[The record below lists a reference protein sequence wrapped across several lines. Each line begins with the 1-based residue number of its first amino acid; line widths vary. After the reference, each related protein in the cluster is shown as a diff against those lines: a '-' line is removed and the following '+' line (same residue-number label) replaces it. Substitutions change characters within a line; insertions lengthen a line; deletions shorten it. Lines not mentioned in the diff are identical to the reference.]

1 MIDLEH
7 LPDVG
12 DPRLPTFFDEL
23 PIWSAPFGLAL
34 LDLVTLRPG
43 IAALDIGPGTG
54 FPALELAQR
63 LGSTAS
69 VIGVDPWGAALE
81 WASARAT
88 FLGLDNVRLVE
99 GAAEAL
105 PLADG
110 SIDLIVSN
118 NGLNNVADLER
129 VLGECARV
137 ARPGCE
143 LVMTANGPASM
154 RPLYDALE
162 AVVGADDAAIGERVA
177 AHIDAR
183 RKPLS
188 FWREALDRHGFVVAA
203 VHEAE
208 FALRFADAAAMFAH
222 PFMRL
227 AFVPGWLALVP
238 EGRRVGVFEAV
249 ARRLPAPV
257 SLPIPFFA
265 LRAVR

>member
-81 WASARAT
+81 WARARAT

-99 GAAEAL
+99 GAAEFTSKKICPLFRKAAASAATSSAAAAVTAEMTRCAPSQADFAL
-105 PLADG
+105 
-110 SIDLIVSN
+110 S
-118 NGLNNVADLER
+118 
-129 VLGECARV
+129 RV
-137 ARPGCE
+137 ATF
-143 LVMTANGPASM
+143 L
-154 RPLYDALE
+154 
-162 AVVGADDAAIGERVA
+162 
-177 AHIDAR
+177 
-183 RKPLS
+183 
-188 FWREALDRHGFVVAA
+188 
-203 VHEAE
+203 
-208 FALRFADAAAMFAH
+208 AAA
-222 PFMRL
+222 
-227 AFVPGWLALVP
+227 
-238 EGRRVGVFEAV
+238 
-249 ARRLPAPV
+249 AR
-257 SLPIPFFA
+257 S
-265 LRAVR
+265 